1 MMRKT
6 TLMLCALA
14 GLMAAPVGLATTST
28 ARADDVRGDIR
39 QDRRDVRRDERNVRR
54 DEMQER
60 REIREGDGAGAARAE
75 RQEQRDRSELRRDQQ
90 DLARDRAE
98 RR

>member
-1 MMRKT
+1 
-6 TLMLCALA
+6 MLCALA
-14 GLMAAPVGLATTST
+14 GLMAAPIGVATTAP
-28 ARADDVRGDIR
+28 ARADDVRQDRRDIR
-39 QDRRDVRRDERNVRR
+39 QDERNIHR

-60 REIREGDGAGAARAE
+60 REMREGDSAGAARAE
-75 RQEQRDRSELRRDQQ
+75 RQEQRDYIQKQRDQQ